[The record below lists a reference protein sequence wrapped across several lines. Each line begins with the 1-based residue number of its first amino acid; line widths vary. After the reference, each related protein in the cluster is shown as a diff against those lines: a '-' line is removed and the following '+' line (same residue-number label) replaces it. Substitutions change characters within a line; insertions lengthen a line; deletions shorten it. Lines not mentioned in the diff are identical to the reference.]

1 MYFESHAHYDD
12 ERFDRDR
19 EALLKALPDYGIDF
33 VINSGAD
40 LKSSYAG
47 KELSQ
52 KYDYIY
58 FAAGVH
64 PHELY
69 HMTDETLEKIRQLT
83 KHKKCVAIGEIGLDY
98 YYDTFSREEQKF
110 WFKEQLKLAQ
120 QVNIPVIIH
129 SREASQ
135 DSFDIIRQ
143 SDVRKGVIHCY
154 SGSVEMAQE
163 YTKMGFFIGIGG
175 VLTFQN
181 AKKLVEVAKN
191 VPIESILLETD
202 SPYLTP
208 VPNRGKRNDSR
219 NLEYIVKKLAE
230 IKAMTPF
237 EVANI
242 TLKNGKK
249 LFFL

>member
-1 MYFESHAHYDD
+1 
-12 ERFDRDR
+12 
-19 EALLKALPDYGIDF
+19 
-33 VINSGAD
+33 
-40 LKSSYAG
+40 
-47 KELSQ
+47 
-52 KYDYIY
+52 
-58 FAAGVH
+58 
-64 PHELY
+64 
-69 HMTDETLEKIRQLT
+69 
-83 KHKKCVAIGEIGLDY
+83 
-98 YYDTFSREEQKF
+98 
-110 WFKEQLKLAQ
+110 
-120 QVNIPVIIH
+120 
-129 SREASQ
+129 
-135 DSFDIIRQ
+135 
-143 SDVRKGVIHCY
+143 
-154 SGSVEMAQE
+154 MAQE

-191 VPIESILLETD
+191 VPMESILIETD

-219 NLEYIVKKLAE
+219 NLEFIVKKLAE